1 MNIKIRF
8 GKANYKRIKPYLL
21 AVDQQEEKH
30 FRFTVDGG
38 DYMPLSIEY
47 LGYCD
52 AQGHPVY
59 SMMHYY
65 TQCGDLMR
73 DPDMTFSVND
83 ADGSICPLTFQQDGI
98 GPHGTMYQEV
108 FHQVNGRLRYNSYML
123 HDLDSFLNNWTK
135 NIQAQGFDPCQ
146 PFNQQETL
154 SALQDK
160 ECETFHAYSDDPT
173 DESKKAWEAARE
185 KLDTYAKQIG
195 MM

>member
-38 DYMPLSIEY
+38 GYMPLSIEY
-47 LGYCD
+47 LGHCD
-52 AQGHPVY
+52 AHGHPVY
-59 SMMHYY
+59 GMMHYY
-65 TQCGDLMR
+65 IQNGDLMR

-83 ADGSICPLTFQQDGI
+83 ADGSVCPLTFQQDGI
-98 GPHGTMYQEV
+98 GPHGTMYQQV
-108 FHQVNGRLRYNSYML
+108 FRQVDGRLRYNSYML

-146 PFNQQETL
+146 PFKTG
-154 SALQDK
+154 AD
-160 ECETFHAYSDDPT
+160 A
-173 DESKKAWEAARE
+173 
-185 KLDTYAKQIG
+185 
-195 MM
+195 

>member
-98 GPHGTMYQEV
+98 GPYGTMYQEV
-108 FHQVNGRLRYNSYML
+108 FKKSGERLTYSPRLL

-146 PFNQQETL
+146 PFRATPPDHSEAEPENSGVNDEIL
-154 SALQDK
+154 SALAEK
-160 ECETFHAYSDDPT
+160 ESELFYI
-173 DESKKAWEAARE
+173 
-185 KLDTYAKQIG
+185 Y
-195 MM
+195 